1 MQNFQFKIH
10 LLPMELP
17 SAAVINST
25 HNARGK
31 MSFIRRL
38 GLGCIILA
46 FLGLLYVPAYHSAQ
60 GPLGIGEATSSG
72 PSRLSRY
79 LEPVEE
85 LHGWSFNASR
95 NLDWYIHPQNNTT
108 ILNPN
113 DSCTVSTSP
122 YLLIVVCSA
131 VDHQKQR
138 MAIRDTWASET
149 DSYNSTTIKVVF
161 LLGQSDNET
170 LNNSIAEE
178 NHQYGDLIQEKFID
192 AYNNLTIKS
201 VMLLKWVTTNCPQAT
216 YLMKTDDD
224 MYINVDNLVKALKSR
239 PQSVDTLIG
248 ALICNARPISDPKNK
263 WYTPKYMFSEKI
275 YPNYLSGTGYVMSL
289 DVASKLYE
297 SALSTPLLHLED
309 VYITGLCARNA
320 KLRPVDHPGFSYT
333 QRKLDTCILRSVV
346 TAHRVDT
353 STMHTIWNKLKNSNA
368 TCREKK
374 ATVEHRHGRNFGY
387 FLVKKR
393 ATSNHCV

>member
-1 MQNFQFKIH
+1 MECRPDVHGVNFKWKGVL

-17 SAAVINST
+17 PAATGNPI

-38 GLGCIILA
+38 GLGCIVLA

-60 GPLGIGEATSSG
+60 GPLGIA
-72 PSRLSRY
+72 
-79 LEPVEE
+79 E
-85 LHGWSFNASR
+85 LHGWTFNTSR
-95 NLDWYIHPQNNTT
+95 NLNSYIHPQDNTT
-108 ILNPN
+108 VLSPD
-113 DSCTVSTSP
+113 DSCTLSASP

-138 MAIRDTWASET
+138 IAIRDTWASAT
-149 DSYNSTTIKVVF
+149 DMSFYNSTSVKVLF
-161 LLGQSDNET
+161 LLGQSENET
-170 LNNSIAEE
+170 LNNLVLEE
-178 NHQYGDLIQEKFID
+178 NQEYGDIIQERFID

-224 MYINVDNLVKALKSR
+224 MYINVDNLIKALKSR
-239 PQSVDTLIG
+239 QRSSDTLIG
-248 ALICNARPISDPKNK
+248 SLICNARPILDPKNK
-263 WYTPKYMFSEKI
+263 WYTPKYMFSEKT

-289 DVASKLYE
+289 DVAVKLYE

-309 VYITGLCARNA
+309 VYITGLCARRA
-320 KLRPVDHPGFSYT
+320 KLRPVDHPGFSYA
-333 QRKLDTCILRSVV
+333 QRKLDFCVLKSAI

-353 STMHTIWNKLKNSNA
+353 STMHTIWNKLKNSNI
-368 TCREKK
+368 TCQEKK
-374 ATVEHRHGRNFGY
+374 VTVQHRHGRNFGY
-387 FLVKKR
+387 FSVKKR
-393 ATSNHCV
+393 STNNRCV